1 MVKTLVDEEV
11 VQSSAP
17 AVPSS
22 ERTAQA
28 TVASKSGVEP
38 KLAAVAEPQV
48 DCYDSCL
55 DLSALFLG
63 RG

>member
-17 AVPSS
+17 AVSS
-22 ERTAQA
+22 NKRTAQA
-28 TVASKSGVEP
+28 TLASKTRVEP
-38 KLAAVAEPQV
+38 NLAAVAEPQV
-48 DCYDSCL
+48 DFYDSCL